1 MKVLVTSSYYWED
14 EEFEWKY
21 GEYFKKYNLK
31 NEKSKTALKSH
42 IIQINNLDDLLQI
55 SKDLNEEIIIDN
67 TEKYFNLYG
76 KYDFKIRIND
86 YKI

>member
-1 MKVLVTSSYYWED
+1 MKNLNGNMVNIL
-14 EEFEWKY
+14 
-21 GEYFKKYNLK
+21 KKYNLK
-31 NEKSKTALKSH
+31 NEKNKAALKSH